1 MIDDKFII
9 HHLSLIIENMPK
21 HCDICAKGPT
31 RGHKRS
37 HSNRQ
42 TLKRQYLNL
51 QTATIGGE
59 KVKLCARC
67 LKTSKKPA
75 KAKVKV
81 ATK

>member
-1 MIDDKFII
+1 M
-9 HHLSLIIENMPK
+9 SK
-21 HCDICAKGPT
+21 HCDICDKGPT

-51 QTATIGGE
+51 QTATVGGE

-75 KAKVKV
+75 KAKAKTV
-81 ATK
+81 AK